1 MWAEQLLPTH
11 PKSRATHTYQIV
23 DSQTLHTMLGE
34 TYLMRISHPKKV
46 VATLAIALSGS
57 SLFSAT
63 GISIA
68 RAEPTP
74 TPYVIP
80 DTFKNPQERYRFERD
95 LYLAALKN
103 RAQLIKN
110 INIVFK
116 IACDKAALDYRN
128 AMSVARTPDQKNLAV
143 SMRKNS
149 VSTAIVARDLA
160 IEALGEEPVAPIEPT
175 KPSKIQSKSKSR

>member
-11 PKSRATHTYQIV
+11 PKSHATHTYERV
-23 DSQTLHTMLGE
+23 NSQTLHTMLGE
-34 TYLMRISHPKKV
+34 TFPMRISHPKK
-46 VATLAIALSGS
+46 AIAALAIALSGS
-57 SLFSAT
+57 SPIAPT

-68 RAEPTP
+68 SAEPTP

-149 VSTAIVARDLA
+149 VSAAIVARDLA
-160 IEALGEEPVAPIEPT
+160 IEALGEEPSAPVEPA
-175 KPSKIQSKSKSR
+175 KPLKIQSKSKSR